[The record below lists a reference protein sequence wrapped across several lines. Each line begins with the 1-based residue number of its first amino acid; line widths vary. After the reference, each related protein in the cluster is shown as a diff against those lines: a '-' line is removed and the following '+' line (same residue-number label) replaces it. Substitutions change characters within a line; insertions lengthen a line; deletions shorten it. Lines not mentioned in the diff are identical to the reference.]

1 MPNAK
6 KTQALTLIGQILA
19 ISREIDE
26 AARSLAELNALAKK
40 LEFLQKEVF
49 QTIEGRSA
57 QVADLLA
64 KFTAEQSQTANLA
77 KLRTLEKSSDSALL
91 KIQMRMQN
99 ENQLFT
105 SVSNVLKTR
114 HDTVKNSI
122 GNIR

>member
-1 MPNAK
+1 MSKAK
-6 KTQALTLIGQILA
+6 TTQDLTLIGQILA
-19 ISREIDE
+19 ISKEIDE

-40 LEFLQKEVF
+40 LEFLQNEVF

-57 QVADLLA
+57 QTAGLLA